1 MARINKISITL
12 CALLFTTLP
21 FTPMAHASRQAK
33 ATPAV
38 SHVTKTADKKKSTT
52 KKISK
57 TSKKNVKKTSKTSRS
72 SSASTPKR
80 TTASTKS
87 RHTTHRRNRTAPTS
101 IAALDVTEK
110 CTTRKGRKPHCV
122 KGKGTLPVSIAD
134 AHRAKVQKAT
144 KTAMSKLMNQIGKPY
159 HWGGASPRT
168 GFDCSGLVY
177 YAYKDLVKIRIPRTA
192 NEMYHLRDAA
202 PIERSELKNGDLV
215 FFRTQGHGTAD
226 HVGVYVG
233 NGKFIQSPRSGQEI
247 KITSLNEEYW
257 QRHYVGARR
266 VMTPKT
272 IR

>member
-1 MARINKISITL
+1 MLPCKPKRR
-12 CALLFTTLP
+12 LLFL
-21 FTPMAHASRQAK
+21 MSRKRQIKRKAQRKRSVKPAK
-33 ATPAV
+33 
-38 SHVTKTADKKKSTT
+38 KR
-52 KKISK
+52 
-57 TSKKNVKKTSKTSRS
+57 KKTSKTSRS

-177 YAYKDLVKIRIPRTA
+177 YAYKDLVKIRIP
-192 NEMYHLRDAA
+192 
-202 PIERSELKNGDLV
+202 ER
-215 FFRTQGHGTAD
+215 RM
-226 HVGVYVG
+226 
-233 NGKFIQSPRSGQEI
+233 RC
-247 KITSLNEEYW
+247 ITC
-257 QRHYVGARR
+257 VTRR
-266 VMTPKT
+266 PLSVAS
-272 IR
+272 

>member
-57 TSKKNVKKTSKTSRS
+57 NSKKNVKKTSKTSRS

-159 HWGGASPRT
+159 HR
-168 GFDCSGLVY
+168 
-177 YAYKDLVKIRIPRTA
+177 
-192 NEMYHLRDAA
+192 
-202 PIERSELKNGDLV
+202 
-215 FFRTQGHGTAD
+215 
-226 HVGVYVG
+226 
-233 NGKFIQSPRSGQEI
+233 
-247 KITSLNEEYW
+247 
-257 QRHYVGARR
+257 GARR
-266 VMTPKT
+266 RAPVLIAAVWFIMPIK
-272 IR
+272 I

>member
-1 MARINKISITL
+1 MLPGKPKRR
-12 CALLFTTLP
+12 LLFL
-21 FTPMAHASRQAK
+21 MSRKRQIKRK
-33 ATPAV
+33 AQRKRSV
-38 SHVTKTADKKKSTT
+38 KTD
-52 KKISK
+52 
-57 TSKKNVKKTSKTSRS
+57 KKNVKKPTKTSRS

-215 FFRTQGHGTAD
+215 FFRTQGRGTAD